1 MQDNLDII
9 YGIHP
14 VMEALRSKKRNV
26 TQLYVSDSK
35 AGHRAVEEII
45 RLAKRAN
52 VRIDRIENSVLN
64 RLTHNANHQGI
75 LAKVQP
81 IQLMKLST
89 AIYDADGKK
98 DELWLAVDEMTDP
111 QNLGAIIRS
120 AACLGFSTI
129 ILPQRRTVGLTPA
142 VYKVASGAVENVN
155 IVEVAN
161 LSNALL
167 DLKEEG
173 FWIYG
178 ADMDGQSIAKTD
190 YASPAVLVIGSEGTG
205 IREKTAEHCD
215 QIISIP
221 QVRQGNVDSLNAAAA
236 ASIIMY
242 DMMNK
247 VQLKK

>member
-1 MQDNLDII
+1 MSENLDIL
-9 YGIHP
+9 YGIHA
-14 VMEALRSKKRNV
+14 VMEALKSKKRNMV
-26 TQLYVSDSK
+26 QLYVADNK

-45 RLAKRAN
+45 RLAKRNN
-52 VRIDRIENSVLN
+52 VKIDRMDVKMMD
-64 RLTHNANHQGI
+64 RLTKGGNHQGV
-75 LAKVQP
+75 LAKAQP
-81 IQLMKLST
+81 VRLMKLST
-89 AIYDADGKK
+89 ALYESDGNKK
-98 DELWLAVDEMTDP
+98 DLWLAVDEMTDP

-142 VYKVASGAVENVN
+142 VYKVACGAVERVN
-155 IVEVAN
+155 IVEVSN

-178 ADMDGQSIAKTD
+178 ADMDGQPITQTD

-205 IREKTAEHCD
+205 IREKTAENCD

-221 QVRQGNVDSLNAAAA
+221 QKGGVESLNASAAA
-236 ASIIMY
+236 GIIMY
-242 DMMNK
+242 DMFSK

>member
-1 MQDNLDII
+1 MSENLDILF
-9 YGIHP
+9 GIHA
-14 VMEALRSKKRNV
+14 VMEALKSKKRNV
-26 TQLYVSDSK
+26 VQLYVADNK
-35 AGHRAVEEII
+35 AGHKAVEEII
-45 RLAKRAN
+45 RLAKRNN
-52 VRIDRIENSVLN
+52 VKIDRMDVKMMD
-64 RLTHNANHQGI
+64 RLSKDGNHQGV
-75 LAKVQP
+75 LAKAQP
-81 IQLMKLST
+81 VRLMKLST
-89 AIYDADGKK
+89 AIYESNGNKK
-98 DELWLAVDEMTDP
+98 DLWLAVDEMTDP

-142 VYKVASGAVENVN
+142 VYKVACGAVERVN
-155 IVEVAN
+155 IVEVSN

-178 ADMDGQSIAKTD
+178 ADMDGQPITQTD

-205 IREKTAEHCD
+205 IREKTAENCD

-221 QVRQGNVDSLNAAAA
+221 QKGGVESLNASAAA
-236 ASIIMY
+236 GIIMY
-242 DMMNK
+242 DMFSK

>member
-1 MQDNLDII
+1 MSENLDTLF
-9 YGIHP
+9 GIHA
-14 VMEALRSKKRNV
+14 VMEALKSKKRNV
-26 TQLYVSDSK
+26 VQLYVADNK

-45 RLAKRAN
+45 RLAKRNN
-52 VRIDRIENSVLN
+52 VKIDRMDVKMMD
-64 RLTHNANHQGI
+64 RLTKGGNHQGV
-75 LAKVQP
+75 LAKAQP
-81 IQLMKLST
+81 VRLMKLST
-89 AIYDADGKK
+89 ALYESDGNKK
-98 DELWLAVDEMTDP
+98 DLWLAVDEMTDP

-142 VYKVASGAVENVN
+142 VYKVACGAVERIN
-155 IVEVAN
+155 IVEVSN

-173 FWIYG
+173 FWVYG
-178 ADMDGQSIAKTD
+178 ADMDGQPITQTD

-205 IREKTAEHCD
+205 IREKTAENCD

-221 QVRQGNVDSLNAAAA
+221 QKGGVESLNASAA

-242 DMMNK
+242 DMFSK

>member
-1 MQDNLDII
+1 MNDNLDMI

-14 VMEALRSKKRNV
+14 VQEALRSKKRNV

-35 AGHRAVEEII
+35 AGHRSVEDII
-45 RLAKRAN
+45 RLAKRQN
-52 VRIDRIENSVLN
+52 VKIDRIENKILD

-75 LAKVQP
+75 MAKIQP
-81 IQLMKLST
+81 VKMMKLSN
-89 AIYDADGKK
+89 AIYEADGKK
-98 DELWLAVDEMTDP
+98 DDLWLAVDEMTDP

-129 ILPQRRTVGLTPA
+129 ILPNRRTVGITPA
-142 VYKVASGAVENVN
+142 VYKVACGAIENIN

-161 LSNALL
+161 LSAALN

-178 ADMDGQSIAKTD
+178 ADMAGKSITTME
-190 YASPAVLVIGSEGTG
+190 YASPAVLVIGSEGFG
-205 IREKTAEHCD
+205 IREKTAENCD
-215 QIISIP
+215 EVISIP
-221 QVRQGNVDSLNAAAA
+221 QKGGVESLNASAA

-242 DMMNK
+242 DMMSK
-247 VQLKK
+247 VQIKK

>member
-1 MQDNLDII
+1 MSENLDIL
-9 YGIHP
+9 YGVHA
-14 VMEALRSKKRNV
+14 VMEALKSKKRNV
-26 TQLYVSDSK
+26 LQLYVADNKSGRK
-35 AGHRAVEEII
+35 AIEEIV
-45 RLAKRAN
+45 RLAKRNN
-52 VRIDRIENSVLN
+52 VKIDRMDLKTMD
-64 RLTHNANHQGI
+64 RLTREANHQGV
-75 LAKVQP
+75 LAKAQP
-81 IQLMKLST
+81 VRLMKLS
-89 AIYDADGKK
+89 AAVYEAEGKK
-98 DELWLAVDEMTDP
+98 KDLWLAVDEMTDP

-129 ILPQRRTVGLTPA
+129 ILPQRRTVGLTSA
-142 VYKVASGAVENVN
+142 VYKVACGAVENVN

-178 ADMDGQSIAKTD
+178 ADMDGQPITQTE

-221 QVRQGNVDSLNAAAA
+221 QRGGVESLNAAAA

-242 DMMNK
+242 DMFAK

>member
-1 MQDNLDII
+1 MSENLDILH
-9 YGIHP
+9 GIHA
-14 VMEALRSKKRNV
+14 VMEALKSKKRNV
-26 TQLYVSDSK
+26 VQLYVADNK

-45 RLAKRAN
+45 RLAKRNN
-52 VRIDRIENSVLN
+52 VKIDRMDVKMMD
-64 RLTHNANHQGI
+64 RLTKGGNHQGV
-75 LAKVQP
+75 LAKAQP
-81 IQLMKLST
+81 VRLMKLST
-89 AIYDADGKK
+89 ALYESDGNKK
-98 DELWLAVDEMTDP
+98 DLWLAVDEMTDP

-142 VYKVASGAVENVN
+142 VYKVACGAVERVN
-155 IVEVAN
+155 IVEVSN

-173 FWIYG
+173 FWVYG
-178 ADMDGQSIAKTD
+178 ADMDGQPITQTD

-205 IREKTAEHCD
+205 IREKTAENCD

-221 QVRQGNVDSLNAAAA
+221 QKGGVESLNASAAA
-236 ASIIMY
+236 GIIMY
-242 DMMNK
+242 DMFSK

>member
-1 MQDNLDII
+1 MSENLDIL
-9 YGIHP
+9 YGIHA
-14 VMEALRSKKRNV
+14 VMEALKSKKRNV
-26 TQLYVSDSK
+26 VQLYVADNK

-45 RLAKRAN
+45 RLAKRNN
-52 VRIDRIENSVLN
+52 VKIDRMDVKMMD
-64 RLTHNANHQGI
+64 RLTKGGNHQGV
-75 LAKVQP
+75 LAKAQP
-81 IQLMKLST
+81 VRLMKLST
-89 AIYDADGKK
+89 ALYESDGNKK
-98 DELWLAVDEMTDP
+98 DLWLAVDEMTDP

-142 VYKVASGAVENVN
+142 GYKVACGAVERVN
-155 IVEVAN
+155 IVEVSN

-173 FWIYG
+173 FWVYG
-178 ADMDGQSIAKTD
+178 ADMDGQPITQTD

-205 IREKTAEHCD
+205 IREKTAENCD

-221 QVRQGNVDSLNAAAA
+221 QKGGVESLNASAAA
-236 ASIIMY
+236 GIIMY
-242 DMMNK
+242 DMFSK

>member
-1 MQDNLDII
+1 MSENLDIL
-9 YGIHP
+9 YGIHA
-14 VMEALRSKKRNV
+14 VMEALKSKKRNV
-26 TQLYVSDSK
+26 VQLYVADNK

-45 RLAKRAN
+45 RLAKRNN
-52 VRIDRIENSVLN
+52 VKIDRMDVKMMD
-64 RLTHNANHQGI
+64 RLTKGGNHQGV
-75 LAKVQP
+75 LAKAQP
-81 IQLMKLST
+81 VRLMKLST
-89 AIYDADGKK
+89 ALYESDGNKK
-98 DELWLAVDEMTDP
+98 DLWLAVDEMTDP

-142 VYKVASGAVENVN
+142 VYKVACGAVERVN
-155 IVEVAN
+155 IVEVSN

-173 FWIYG
+173 FWVYG
-178 ADMDGQSIAKTD
+178 ADMDGQPITQTD

-205 IREKTAEHCD
+205 IREKTAENCD

-221 QVRQGNVDSLNAAAA
+221 QKGGVDSVNASAAAG
-236 ASIIMY
+236 IIMY
-242 DMMNK
+242 DMFSK

>member
-1 MQDNLDII
+1 MSENLDIL
-9 YGIHP
+9 YGIHA
-14 VMEALRSKKRNV
+14 VMEALKSKKRNV
-26 TQLYVSDSK
+26 VQLYVADNK

-45 RLAKRAN
+45 RLAKRNN
-52 VRIDRIENSVLN
+52 VKIDRMDVKIMD
-64 RLTHNANHQGI
+64 RLTKGGNHQGV
-75 LAKVQP
+75 LAKAQP
-81 IQLMKLST
+81 VRLMKLST
-89 AIYDADGKK
+89 ALYESDGNKK
-98 DELWLAVDEMTDP
+98 DLWLAVDEMTDP

-142 VYKVASGAVENVN
+142 VYKVACGAVERVN
-155 IVEVAN
+155 IVEVSN

-173 FWIYG
+173 FWVYG
-178 ADMDGQSIAKTD
+178 ADMDGQPITQTD

-205 IREKTAEHCD
+205 IREKTAENCD

-221 QVRQGNVDSLNAAAA
+221 QKGGVESLNASAAA
-236 ASIIMY
+236 GIIMY
-242 DMMNK
+242 DMFSK

>member
-1 MQDNLDII
+1 MQDNQDII

-14 VMEALRSKKRNV
+14 VMEALKSKKRNV

-35 AGHRAVEEII
+35 AGHRTVEEII
-45 RLAKRAN
+45 RLAKRTN
-52 VRIDRIENSVLN
+52 VRIDRIENKVLD
-64 RLTHNANHQGI
+64 RLTGGANHQGI
-75 LAKVQP
+75 MAKVQP
-81 IQLMKLST
+81 VKLMKLST
-89 AIYDADGKK
+89 AIYEADGKK

-129 ILPQRRTVGLTPA
+129 ILPNRRTVGITPA
-142 VYKVASGAVENVN
+142 VYKVACGAIENVN

-161 LSNALL
+161 LSAAIT

-178 ADMDGQSIAKTD
+178 ADMAGKPIHKVQ
-190 YASPAVLVIGSEGTG
+190 YNSPAVLVIGSEGFG
-205 IREKTAEHCD
+205 IREKTAENCD
-215 QIISIP
+215 EIVSIE
-221 QVRQGNVDSLNAAAA
+221 QKQLGGVDSLNASAA

-242 DMMNK
+242 DMMSK
-247 VQLKK
+247 IKLK

>member
-1 MQDNLDII
+1 MSENLDIL
-9 YGIHP
+9 YGIHA
-14 VMEALRSKKRNV
+14 VMEALKSKKRSV
-26 TQLYVSDSK
+26 MQLYVADNK
-35 AGHRAVEEII
+35 AGQRAVEEII
-45 RLAKRAN
+45 RLAKRNN
-52 VRIDRIENSVLN
+52 VKIDRMDIKMMD
-64 RLTHNANHQGI
+64 RLTKGGNHQGV
-75 LAKVQP
+75 LAKAQP
-81 IQLMKLST
+81 VRLMKLST
-89 AIYDADGKK
+89 ALYESDGNKK
-98 DELWLAVDEMTDP
+98 DLWLAVDEMTDP

-142 VYKVASGAVENVN
+142 VYKVACGAVERVN
-155 IVEVAN
+155 IVEVSN

-178 ADMDGQSIAKTD
+178 ADMDGQSITQTD

-205 IREKTAEHCD
+205 IREKTAENCD

-221 QVRQGNVDSLNAAAA
+221 QKGGVESLNASAA

-242 DMMNK
+242 DMFSK

>member
-1 MQDNLDII
+1 MSENLDVL
-9 YGIHP
+9 YGIHA
-14 VMEALRSKKRNV
+14 VMEALKSKKRNV
-26 TQLYVSDSK
+26 VQLYVADNK

-45 RLAKRAN
+45 RLAKRNN
-52 VRIDRIENSVLN
+52 VKIDRMDVKMMD
-64 RLTHNANHQGI
+64 RLTKGSNHQGV
-75 LAKVQP
+75 LAKAQP
-81 IQLMKLST
+81 VRLMKLST
-89 AIYDADGKK
+89 ALYESDGNKK
-98 DELWLAVDEMTDP
+98 DLWLAVDEMTDP

-142 VYKVASGAVENVN
+142 VYKVACGAVERVN
-155 IVEVAN
+155 IVEVSN

-173 FWIYG
+173 FWVYG
-178 ADMDGQSIAKTD
+178 ADMDGQPITQTD

-205 IREKTAEHCD
+205 IREKTAENCD

-221 QVRQGNVDSLNAAAA
+221 QKGGVESLNASAAA
-236 ASIIMY
+236 GIIMY
-242 DMMNK
+242 DMFSK

>member
-1 MQDNLDII
+1 MSENLDVL
-9 YGIHP
+9 YGIHA
-14 VMEALRSKKRNV
+14 VMEALKSKKRNV
-26 TQLYVSDSK
+26 VQLYVADNK

-45 RLAKRAN
+45 RLAKRNN
-52 VRIDRIENSVLN
+52 VKIDRMDIKMMD
-64 RLTHNANHQGI
+64 RLTKGGNHQGV
-75 LAKVQP
+75 LAKAQP
-81 IQLMKLST
+81 VRLMKLST
-89 AIYDADGKK
+89 ALYESDGNKK
-98 DELWLAVDEMTDP
+98 DLWLAVDEMTDP

-142 VYKVASGAVENVN
+142 VYKVACGAVERVN
-155 IVEVAN
+155 IVEVSN

-173 FWIYG
+173 FWVYG
-178 ADMDGQSIAKTD
+178 ADMDGQPITQTD

-205 IREKTAEHCD
+205 IREKTAENCD

-221 QVRQGNVDSLNAAAA
+221 QKGGVESLNASAAA
-236 ASIIMY
+236 GIIMY
-242 DMMNK
+242 DMFSK

>member
-1 MQDNLDII
+1 MSENLDIL
-9 YGIHP
+9 YGIHA
-14 VMEALRSKKRNV
+14 VMEALKSKKRNV
-26 TQLYVSDSK
+26 VQLYVADNK

-45 RLAKRAN
+45 RLAKRNN
-52 VRIDRIENSVLN
+52 VKIDRMDVKMMD
-64 RLTHNANHQGI
+64 RLTKGGNHQGV
-75 LAKVQP
+75 LAKAQP
-81 IQLMKLST
+81 VRLMKLST
-89 AIYDADGKK
+89 ALYESDGNKK
-98 DELWLAVDEMTDP
+98 DLWLAVDEMTDP

-142 VYKVASGAVENVN
+142 VYKVACGAVERVN
-155 IVEVAN
+155 IVEVSN

-173 FWIYG
+173 FWVYG
-178 ADMDGQSIAKTD
+178 ADMDGQPITQTD

-205 IREKTAEHCD
+205 IREKTAENCD

-221 QVRQGNVDSLNAAAA
+221 QKGGVESLNASAA

-242 DMMNK
+242 DMFSK

>member
-1 MQDNLDII
+1 MSENLDIL
-9 YGIHP
+9 YGIHA
-14 VMEALRSKKRNV
+14 VMEALKSKKRNV
-26 TQLYVSDSK
+26 VQLYVADNK

-45 RLAKRAN
+45 RLAKRNN
-52 VRIDRIENSVLN
+52 VKIDRMDVKMMD
-64 RLTHNANHQGI
+64 RLTKGGNHQGV
-75 LAKVQP
+75 LAKAQP
-81 IQLMKLST
+81 VRLMKLST
-89 AIYDADGKK
+89 ALYESDGNKK
-98 DELWLAVDEMTDP
+98 DLWLAVDEMTDP

-142 VYKVASGAVENVN
+142 VYKVACGAVERVN
-155 IVEVAN
+155 IVEVSN

-173 FWIYG
+173 FWVYG
-178 ADMDGQSIAKTD
+178 ADMDGQPITQTD

-205 IREKTAEHCD
+205 IREKTAENCD

-221 QVRQGNVDSLNAAAA
+221 QKGGVESLNAAAA
-236 ASIIMY
+236 AGIIMY
-242 DMMNK
+242 DMFSK

>member
-1 MQDNLDII
+1 MSENLDIL
-9 YGIHP
+9 YGIHA
-14 VMEALRSKKRNV
+14 VMEALKSKKRNV
-26 TQLYVSDSK
+26 VQLYVAHNK

-45 RLAKRAN
+45 RLAKRNN
-52 VRIDRIENSVLN
+52 VKIDRMDVKMMD
-64 RLTHNANHQGI
+64 RLTKGGNHQGV
-75 LAKVQP
+75 LAKAQP
-81 IQLMKLST
+81 VRLMKLST
-89 AIYDADGKK
+89 ALYESDGNKK
-98 DELWLAVDEMTDP
+98 DLWLAVDEMTDP

-142 VYKVASGAVENVN
+142 VYKVACGAVERVN
-155 IVEVAN
+155 IVEVSN

-173 FWIYG
+173 FWVYG
-178 ADMDGQSIAKTD
+178 ADMDGQPITQTD

-205 IREKTAEHCD
+205 IREKTAENCD

-221 QVRQGNVDSLNAAAA
+221 QKGGVESLNASAAA
-236 ASIIMY
+236 GIIMY
-242 DMMNK
+242 DMFSK

>member
-1 MQDNLDII
+1 MNEPLDII

-26 TQLYVSDSK
+26 TQLFVTDGK
-35 AGHRAVEEII
+35 AGHRQVEEII
-45 RLAKRAN
+45 RLAKRNN
-52 VRIDRIENSVLN
+52 VKVDRIEPRVLDK
-64 RLTHNANHQGI
+64 LTHGANHQGV
-75 LAKVQP
+75 LAKIQP
-81 IQLMKLST
+81 VKLMKLST
-89 AIYDADGKK
+89 ALYESDGNKK
-98 DELWLAVDEMTDP
+98 DLWLAVDEMTDP

-129 ILPQRRTVGLTPA
+129 ILPQRRTVGITPA
-142 VYKVASGAVENVN
+142 VYRVACGAIENIN

-161 LSNALL
+161 LNTALI

-173 FWIYG
+173 FWVYG
-178 ADMDGQSIAKTD
+178 ADMEGQPITETD
-190 YASPAVLVIGSEGTG
+190 YASPAVLVIGSEGFG
-205 IREKTAEHCD
+205 IREKTAENCD

-221 QVRQGNVDSLNAAAA
+221 QKGGVESLNASAA

-242 DMMNK
+242 DMMAK

>member
-1 MQDNLDII
+1 MQENNLDLI

-14 VMEALRSKKRNV
+14 VQEALRSKKRNV
-26 TQLYVSDSK
+26 TQLFVSDSK

-52 VRIDRIENSVLN
+52 VKIDRMENKMMD
-64 RLTHNANHQGI
+64 RLTHHANHQGV
-75 LAKVQP
+75 LAKIQP
-81 IQLMKLST
+81 VRLMKLSN
-89 AIYDADGKK
+89 AIYESDGNKQ
-98 DELWLAVDEMTDP
+98 DLWLAVDEMTDP

-129 ILPQRRTVGLTPA
+129 ILPNRRTVGITPA
-142 VYKVASGAVENVN
+142 VYKVACGAIENIN

-161 LSNALL
+161 LSAALN

-178 ADMDGQSIAKTD
+178 ADMAGKPITQMQ
-190 YASPAVLVIGSEGTG
+190 YASPAVLVIGSEGFG
-205 IREKTAEHCD
+205 IREKTAENCD
-215 QIISIP
+215 EIISIP
-221 QVRQGNVDSLNAAAA
+221 QKANGIDSLNASAA

-242 DMMNK
+242 DMMAK
-247 VQLKK
+247 VQK

>member
-1 MQDNLDII
+1 MSENLDIL
-9 YGIHP
+9 YGVHA
-14 VMEALRSKKRNV
+14 VMEALKSKKRNV
-26 TQLYVSDSK
+26 VQLYVADNKSGRK
-35 AGHRAVEEII
+35 AIEEIV
-45 RLAKRAN
+45 RLAKRNN
-52 VRIDRIENSVLN
+52 VKIDRMDLKTMD
-64 RLTHNANHQGI
+64 RLTREANHQGV
-75 LAKVQP
+75 LAKAQP
-81 IQLMKLST
+81 VRLMKLSS
-89 AIYDADGKK
+89 AVYEAEGKK
-98 DELWLAVDEMTDP
+98 KDLWLAVDEMTDP

-129 ILPQRRTVGLTPA
+129 ILPQRRTVGLTSA
-142 VYKVASGAVENVN
+142 VYKVACGAVESVN

-178 ADMDGQSIAKTD
+178 ADMDGQPITQTE

-221 QVRQGNVDSLNAAAA
+221 QQGGVESLNAAAA

-242 DMMNK
+242 DMFAK

>member
-64 RLTHNANHQGI
+64 RLTHNANHQAI

-129 ILPQRRTVGLTPA
+129 ILPNRRTVGITPA
-142 VYKVASGAVENVN
+142 VYKVACGAIENIK

-161 LSNALL
+161 LSSALN

-178 ADMDGQSIAKTD
+178 ADMAGKPIHQVE
-190 YASPAVLVIGSEGTG
+190 YNSPAVLVIGSEGFG
-205 IREKTAEHCD
+205 IREKTAENCD
-215 QIISIP
+215 EIISIE
-221 QVRQGNVDSLNAAAA
+221 QTQIGNVDSLNASAA
-236 ASIIMY
+236 ASILMY
-242 DMMNK
+242 DMMRK
-247 VQLKK
+247 VKLK

>member
-1 MQDNLDII
+1 MNENLDTL
-9 YGIHP
+9 YGIHA
-14 VMEALRSKKRNV
+14 VMEALKSKKRNV
-26 TQLYVSDSK
+26 TQLYVADNK

-45 RLAKRAN
+45 RLAKRNN
-52 VRIDRIENSVLN
+52 VKIDRMELKMME
-64 RLTHNANHQGI
+64 RLTKGANHQGVM
-75 LAKVQP
+75 AKVQP
-81 IQLMKLST
+81 VHLMKLST
-89 AIYDADGKK
+89 ALYEADGNKK
-98 DELWLAVDEMTDP
+98 DLWLAVDEMTDP
-111 QNLGAIIRS
+111 QNLGGIIRS

-142 VYKVASGAVENVN
+142 VYKVACGAVESVN

-161 LSNALL
+161 LTNALL

-178 ADMDGQSIAKTD
+178 ADMDGQSITKTE

-205 IREKTAEHCD
+205 LREKTLENCD

-221 QVRQGNVDSLNAAAA
+221 QKGGVESLNAAAA

-242 DMMNK
+242 DMFSK

>member
-129 ILPQRRTVGLTPA
+129 ILPNRRTVGITPA
-142 VYKVASGAVENVN
+142 VYKVACGAIENIK

-161 LSNALL
+161 LSSALN

-178 ADMDGQSIAKTD
+178 ADMAGKPIHQVE
-190 YASPAVLVIGSEGTG
+190 YNSPAVLVIGSEGFG
-205 IREKTAEHCD
+205 IREKTAENCD
-215 QIISIP
+215 EIISIE
-221 QVRQGNVDSLNAAAA
+221 QTQIGNVDSLNASAA
-236 ASIIMY
+236 ASILMY
-242 DMMNK
+242 DMMRK
-247 VQLKK
+247 VKLK

>member
-1 MQDNLDII
+1 MSENLDIL
-9 YGIHP
+9 YGIHA
-14 VMEALRSKKRNV
+14 VMEALKSKKRNV
-26 TQLYVSDSK
+26 VQLYVADNK

-45 RLAKRAN
+45 RLAKRNN
-52 VRIDRIENSVLN
+52 VKIDRMDVKMMD
-64 RLTHNANHQGI
+64 RLTKGGNHQGV
-75 LAKVQP
+75 LAKAQP
-81 IQLMKLST
+81 VRLMKLST
-89 AIYDADGKK
+89 ALYESDGNKK
-98 DELWLAVDEMTDP
+98 DLWLAVDEMTDP

-142 VYKVASGAVENVN
+142 VYKVACGAVERVNV
-155 IVEVAN
+155 VEVSN

-173 FWIYG
+173 FWVYG
-178 ADMDGQSIAKTD
+178 ADMDGQPITQTD

-205 IREKTAEHCD
+205 IREKTAENCD

-221 QVRQGNVDSLNAAAA
+221 QKGGVESLNASAAA
-236 ASIIMY
+236 GIIMY
-242 DMMNK
+242 DMFSK